1 MREGNRQQVE
11 YVRYSQ
17 KQKIVNYKDK
27 TMKATI
33 RKTIQLLFIA
43 LVLASCSKSGDE
55 PTPTEIQTDV
65 YVIGHKNVAGRGNTG
80 TIWKNGTLLYTFP
93 EAEVFGIY
101 VSGEDVYV
109 AGSVYN
115 DRRVAMLWK
124 NGSPQELTDGSGD
137 AGATS
142 VYVAGTDVYVA
153 GLEYK
158 SSLGHVAKV
167 WKNGVAQELTDGS
180 TRNSYA
186 GSVYVSGTDVYVAG
200 YVLYGTLQACTVWK
214 NSIAHKLTDGS
225 TSAVAKSVYV
235 SGGDVYVAGFERS
248 GSVSVAKLWKN
259 GTPQD
264 LTNGAHSA
272 FANSVYASGTDVY
285 VAGYERYGSSDNAV
299 AKLWKNGIAQ
309 DLANRTSYSE
319 ANSVFVSGGDA
330 YVAGWE
336 YNNEV
341 SSAKVWKNGE
351 VLYDLPTLGEE
362 VRPTGVFVVQTEK

>member
-1 MREGNRQQVE
+1 
-11 YVRYSQ
+11 
-17 KQKIVNYKDK
+17 
-27 TMKATI
+27 MKATI

-80 TIWKNGTLLYTFP
+80 KIWKNGTLLYTLP

-142 VYVAGTDVYVA
+142 AYVAGTDVYVA
-153 GLEYK
+153 GFESY
-158 SSLGHVAKV
+158 SSG
-167 WKNGVAQELTDGS
+167 
-180 TRNSYA
+180 NS
-186 GSVYVSGTDVYVAG
+186 
-200 YVLYGTLQACTVWK
+200 
-214 NSIAHKLTDGS
+214 
-225 TSAVAKSVYV
+225 
-235 SGGDVYVAGFERS
+235 
-248 GSVSVAKLWKN
+248 
-259 GTPQD
+259 
-264 LTNGAHSA
+264 
-272 FANSVYASGTDVY
+272 
-285 VAGYERYGSSDNAV
+285 V

-309 DLANRTSYSE
+309 DLTNSNFYSE

-351 VLYDLPTLGEE
+351 VLYDLPTLGEA